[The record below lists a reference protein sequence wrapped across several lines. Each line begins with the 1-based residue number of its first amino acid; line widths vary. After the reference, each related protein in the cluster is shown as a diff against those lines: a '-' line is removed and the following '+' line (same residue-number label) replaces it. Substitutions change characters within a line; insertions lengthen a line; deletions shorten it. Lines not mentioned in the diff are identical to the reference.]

1 MNPLEKEGSA
11 VRREEHGSCLI
22 PDLLPCCQGGV
33 RHNLGK
39 LREGKHNGTAHLTG
53 SGFVGGIPG
62 VETSSRVNYEAGD
75 RSTAVYTASCNEAPG
90 HYSSAKSS
98 AKGRSIDKL
107 SIRDRDWQCHE
118 IAAVSRGCPLAS
130 SSSHTYVPTA
140 QLPTGIIRR
149 IKQHLGNVGPRM
161 WNR

>member
-11 VRREEHGSCLI
+11 VRRKEHGSCLI
-22 PDLLPCCQGGV
+22 PDLPPPCQGGV

-53 SGFVGGIPG
+53 SGFVGSIPG
-62 VETSSRVNYEAGD
+62 VETSSRVKYEAGD
-75 RSTAVYTASCNEAPG
+75 RSTAVYTACNEAPG

-118 IAAVSRGCPLAS
+118 IAAVSRGRPLAS

-140 QLPTGIIRR
+140 PTTDGD
-149 IKQHLGNVGPRM
+149 NT
-161 WNR
+161 